1 MWVHWRSK
9 VLTDNDCRNAKFGV
23 PIKKTGE
30 IKNKRF
36 DGGRL
41 YLQLTPTGSKLWR
54 LAYRIANPR
63 AGQEGQKDK
72 LERTFYIDGAY
83 PAASPMPARKLPL
96 LGCW

>member
-1 MWVHWRSK
+1 M
-9 VLTDNDCRNAKFGV
+9 LTDNDCRNAKFGV